1 MQGEGALAVVS
12 YKDMLPPQLPP
23 PVPQV
28 APAPVQ
34 EIDFGFSVEIPAE
47 LLPDARLA
55 KKPPQKKAKVGPKRK
70 AFDKAVQD
78 FEQSLAKL
86 PAAHK
91 NEILKFHEEVDKWAD
106 KKRDK
111 GEKADKLSNFVGRVM
126 IYAHKRL
133 LLIEQQD
140 PKLTRMKREHT
151 ELQTLFMNGNEVIET
166 YLAWIRAKNEDEPP
180 KKG

>member
-1 MQGEGALAVVS
+1 
-12 YKDMLPPQLPP
+12 MLPPQLPP

-28 APAPVQ
+28 APAPAPTI
-34 EIDFGFSVEIPAE
+34 ELGFILENPE
-47 LLPDARLA
+47 LLGQDGRLA
-55 KKPPQKKAKVGPKRK
+55 KEPQEKPKVGPKRK
-70 AFDKAVQD
+70 AFDKAVQE
-78 FEQSLAKL
+78 FEKSLEKL

-91 NEILKFHEEVDKWAD
+91 QEILKFHEEVDKWAD
-106 KKRDK
+106 SKRAK

-140 PKLTRMKREHT
+140 PQLTQMKKEHT
-151 ELQTLFMNGNEVIET
+151 ELQTLFMNGNEVIES
-166 YLAWIRAKNEDEPP
+166 YLAWVRAKDEDEAP